1 MSWNGFLPKN
11 AVVMA
16 RVGRPAPAVEAPD
29 APSELAPV
37 TATVPVM
44 ILVLA
49 ESKPDDAGLA
59 LLSRMMSAIQV
70 TSRSYVVEW
79 GDFPVSQAP
88 FVLGLGLEA
97 RKGARLS
104 ALRPEWVALPSLTE
118 ISGDPSR
125 KREAWEKLQ
134 SLQARMK
141 VEGLIS

>member
-1 MSWNGFLPKN
+1 M
-11 AVVMA
+11 V
-16 RVGRPAPAVEAPD
+16 
-29 APSELAPV
+29 
-37 TATVPVM
+37 
-44 ILVLA
+44 LVLA

-70 TSRSYVVEW
+70 TSQSYVVEW

-104 ALRPEWVALPSLTE
+104 ALRPEWVALPSLAE
-118 ISGDPSR
+118 ISVDPSR